1 MAYWN
6 SSTMC
11 VTVASR
17 KTCWI
22 PGLALHAHKM
32 ASSSSQCFSTV
43 EQVLSFTLIGP
54 TWACPSLNQPVLL
67 GPNHMPVAE
76 PCGNV
81 DGTLLMKWVGAKAG
95 NGSIPSKLQGFR
107 NLGSYDRK
115 KGWLLGRQPT
125 SSALHNGYCLQM
137 CCPLYWR
144 RTVSP
149 LQPDGYL
156 LGAVLWMV
164 GC

>member
-22 PGLALHAHKM
+22 PGLALHPHKM

-67 GPNHMPVAE
+67 GPLLNPVA
-76 PCGNV
+76 
-81 DGTLLMKWVGAKAG
+81 MWVVLCWWSELGL
-95 NGSIPSKLQGFR
+95 NLEMDSIPSKLQGFG

-125 SSALHNGYCLQM
+125 SSALHIGYCLHM

-149 LQPDGYL
+149 PRPDGYL